1 MLMELGPR
9 KGKGPAASA
18 AGLFKPGQKPLQCYK
33 CGGWGTH
40 IQGMC
45 LVGGIDWRGLNRA
58 APPPE
63 KEKGPE
69 TPKQN

>member
-1 MLMELGPR
+1 MPMGIAQEKAKGQLHQLQDPSNLG
-9 KGKGPAASA
+9 KSHYNIINVE
-18 AGLFKPGQKPLQCYK
+18 AGAIH
-33 CGGWGTH
+33 T
-40 IQGMC
+40 
-45 LVGGIDWRGLNRA
+45 RGLTRA